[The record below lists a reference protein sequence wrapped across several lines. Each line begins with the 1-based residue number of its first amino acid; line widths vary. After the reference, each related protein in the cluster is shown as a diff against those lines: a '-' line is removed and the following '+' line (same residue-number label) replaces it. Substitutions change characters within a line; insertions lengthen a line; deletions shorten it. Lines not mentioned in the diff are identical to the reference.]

1 MPDLASP
8 HVPSPLAPALE
19 VRNLSAAYG
28 QLTAIR
34 NISLSV
40 GRGEVLSVIGANG
53 AGKSTLLK
61 TIAGQLAATT
71 GSVLLDGED
80 MTRLTAFDRSRRGII
95 LVPEGRKLFGSLTV
109 HENLQVA
116 LSAKRRG
123 HWSIDAI
130 YELLPLVA
138 ERRNRRAGELSG
150 GEQQATAIARA
161 LVANPS
167 VLLLDEVSLGLA
179 PAIVGQ
185 LYERLP
191 LIQQQG
197 TAILLVEQDVSQALR
212 VSDEVHC
219 LLQGSTSLAGR
230 GLDPATIADAYF
242 GAGTRA

>member
-1 MPDLASP
+1 M
-8 HVPSPLAPALE
+8 LE
-19 VRNLSAAYG
+19 VTGLSAAYG
-28 QLTAIR
+28 QLTAI
-34 NISLSV
+34 NDISLTV
-40 GRGEVLSVIGANG
+40 ETGGILAVIGANG

-61 TIAGQLAATT
+61 TIAGQLKATS
-71 GSVLLDGED
+71 GSVKLDGLD
-80 MTRLTAFDRSRRGII
+80 VTGLSAFERARRGIV
-95 LVPEGRKLFGSLTV
+95 LVPEGRRLFPSLTV

-123 HWSIDAI
+123 RWTIDSV
-130 YELLPLVA
+130 YELFPLVA
-138 ERRNRRAGELSG
+138 ERRTRRAGELSG

-191 LIQQQG
+191 LVQEQG

-219 LLQGSTSLAGR
+219 LLQGHTALAGR
-230 GLDPATIADAYF
+230 DLALTEISRAYF
-242 GAGTRA
+242 GTGSGQ

>member
-1 MPDLASP
+1 M
-8 HVPSPLAPALE
+8 LE
-19 VRNLSAAYG
+19 VDGLSAAYG

-34 NISLSV
+34 SISLTV
-40 GRGEVLSVIGANG
+40 DTGGILAVIGANG

-61 TIAGQLAATT
+61 TIAGQLAATAGT
-71 GSVLLDGED
+71 VKLDGVD
-80 MTRLTAFDRSRRGII
+80 VTRLSAFERARRGIV
-95 LVPEGRKLFGSLTV
+95 LVPEGRRLFASLKV

-116 LSAKRRG
+116 LSAKRPGR
-123 HWSIDAI
+123 WTIDAV
-130 YELLPLVA
+130 YELFPLVA
-138 ERRNRRAGELSG
+138 ERRDRRAGEMSG

-185 LYERLP
+185 LYDRLP
-191 LIQQQG
+191 LIKQQG

-212 VSDEVHC
+212 VADDVHC

-230 GLDPATIADAYF
+230 DLELADISRAYF
-242 GAGTRA
+242 GGPA